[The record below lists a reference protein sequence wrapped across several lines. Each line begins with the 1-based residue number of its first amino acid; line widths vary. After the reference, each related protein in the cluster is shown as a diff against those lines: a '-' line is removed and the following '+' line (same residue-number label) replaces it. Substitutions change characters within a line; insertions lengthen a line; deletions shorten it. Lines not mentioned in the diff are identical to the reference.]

1 MDIQLFIIQY
11 WEDVAKQKEEALKRY
26 FYENAYIRWHDSN
39 EQFNVNEF
47 LRANCDYPGNWCGK
61 VERIECLN
69 HTVVTVTH
77 VYSSDA
83 SFHVVSFFEIVD
95 NKITSLDEYWGEDG
109 DVPQWRKE
117 KRIGKPIQ

>member
-1 MDIQLFIIQY
+1 MIILAIGV
-11 WEDVAKQKEEALKRY
+11 E
-26 FYENAYIRWHDSN
+26 
-39 EQFNVNEF
+39 
-47 LRANCDYPGNWCGK
+47 K

-95 NKITSLDEYWGEDG
+95 IKLHRLMNIGVKTVMFHNGEKK
-109 DVPQWRKE
+109 KE
-117 KRIGKPIQ
+117 

>member
-1 MDIQLFIIQY
+1 MIILAIGV
-11 WEDVAKQKEEALKRY
+11 E
-26 FYENAYIRWHDSN
+26 
-39 EQFNVNEF
+39 
-47 LRANCDYPGNWCGK
+47 K

>member
-1 MDIQLFIIQY
+1 MTGVQTCALPISPQY
-11 WEDVAKQKEEALKRY
+11 
-26 FYENAYIRWHDSN
+26 S
-39 EQFNVNEF
+39 
-47 LRANCDYPGNWCGK
+47 
-61 VERIECLN
+61 
-69 HTVVTVTH
+69 
-77 VYSSDA
+77 SSDA